1 MGIIVVL
8 GMVALMASDS
18 MSEFVAR
25 GNGNPV
31 YKFVYVEECETCQR
45 DSGFAF
51 APTGSVVLKQVNR
64 DGTVGDVCKR

>member
-31 YKFVYVEECETCQR
+31 YKFVYVEECETGQR